1 MILVAIPII
10 LNYGLGIIVAAI
22 VGKKRQPQAS

>member
-10 LNYGLGIIVAAI
+10 LNYGLGILVAAI
-22 VGKKRQPQAS
+22 FGRSRQVEA